1 MTDNYNTNT
10 FTHALWHA
18 RRFALLL
25 LVAAAAAGSATA
37 QSIRGKVIDSRTHE
51 AIIGAV
57 VSVKD
62 ASSLGASTDIDG
74 NFRLSGISTYPSTLT
89 VSYTGYKDSEI
100 ELYEPTDESI
110 EITLRESFN
119 SLDEVV
125 VLGYQQLKRK
135 DVTGA
140 VSQVSGKEIE
150 AIAAASLTEKLQ
162 GQAPG
167 VLIQASSGTPGSAV
181 TVRLRGT
188 TSINAGNDPLYIVDG
203 VPVNSGSL
211 QGLSQGSQTTNGIA
225 DINPDDI
232 ENIEVLKDAASTAI
246 YGARGANGVILI
258 TTKHGKRNRKTQV
271 NLKAEIGWAKAQRLW
286 DILDGKTTAA
296 LLNEQLRNDGLAPK
310 YDEDTPNN
318 FILQDA
324 AFRTAALHNY
334 GASVTGGNQR
344 TNFYVGADYTNQE
357 AIIET
362 QDYRRVGLRF
372 NLDHDIN
379 KRLTLSTSNSLSHT
393 RRTLTKVGDG
403 PTSLL
408 QPSVQ
413 NNPLN
418 NPFNPDGSYAYYGTF
433 ENFYA
438 VKDHSDNHAYGLRTI
453 NNVSLTWKIL
463 PGLQFKT
470 STSLD
475 YNIYKEKRYFDT
487 FMKEGVSS
495 NGQASNYNTSLY
507 TITTEQLLNY
517 NKTFRDIHT
526 LAAFFGN
533 SVQYTGRERLQ
544 LEASDFPSNQ
554 LRQFSSAAVTTSST
568 SKTSHSLVSWFGGA
582 NYSLLDRYN
591 LEFNLRA
598 DASSRFGSANRWG
611 YFPSFGASWRISK
624 EKFLHGA
631 RWLSD
636 LKLKAS
642 LGWTGNQEIDD
653 FASLGLWSGGGAYNG
668 QSGLVQTQLANP
680 DLKWETTRQFNV
692 GFEASL
698 LADRLTLGFDY
709 YSKYTTDLLLEA
721 TIPGKTG
728 FSSIYNNVGEMS
740 NRGVE
745 FYLTSRNIWKKNF
758 QWTTRFNISHNSN
771 TIEKLVTPI
780 TQYNRDWVRLE
791 EGSPLYS
798 FWTYK
803 ELYVDPQTGNAVY
816 EDVNGDGKITT
827 ADRQICGD
835 AWPDFTGSLVNE
847 FKYKGFDLSL
857 NFYFSVGN
865 DVLNLWRFFMEHGGV
880 YGSNRSL
887 LASQLDRWQ
896 QSGDIATLPRLT
908 TSTNADGGK
917 NYGFQSS
924 RYIENGSFL
933 RLRSLSFGYTL
944 PKAIVRRAALE
955 NARVYLNITNVFTI
969 TKYSGADPE
978 GNVGAD
984 GYTSIQ
990 GLDFGLPPQP
1000 RQFILGVNLTF

>member
-1 MTDNYNTNT
+1 M
-10 FTHALWHA
+10 
-18 RRFALLL
+18 
-25 LVAAAAAGSATA
+25 
-37 QSIRGKVIDSRTHE
+37 
-51 AIIGAV
+51 
-57 VSVKD
+57 
-62 ASSLGASTDIDG
+62 
-74 NFRLSGISTYPSTLT
+74 
-89 VSYTGYKDSEI
+89 
-100 ELYEPTDESI
+100 
-110 EITLRESFN
+110 
-119 SLDEVV
+119 

-140 VSQVSGKEIE
+140 ISQVSSKDIE
-150 AIAAASLTEKLQ
+150 SISAASLSEKLQ

-188 TSINAGNDPLYIVDG
+188 TSINAGNDPLYIIDG
-203 VPVNSGSL
+203 VPLNSSSL
-211 QGLSQGSQTTNGIA
+211 QGLSQGSQTSNGIA

-271 NLKAEIGWAKAQRLW
+271 NLKAEIGWAKAQHLW
-286 DILDGKTTAA
+286 DILDGKTTAK
-296 LLNEQLRNDGLAPK
+296 LLNEQLRNDGQAAK
-310 YDEDTPNN
+310 YDENTPNN

-334 GASVTGGNQR
+334 SASVTGGNNR
-344 TNFYVGADYTNQE
+344 TNFFVGADYTNQE

-362 QDYRRVGLRF
+362 QDFRRVGFRF

-379 KRLTLSTSNSLSHT
+379 KRLKLSTSNALAYTRRSLS
-393 RRTLTKVGDG
+393 KVGDG

-418 NPFNPDGSYAYYGTF
+418 NPFNADGSYAYYGTF

-438 VKDHSDNHAYGLRTI
+438 VKDNSDNHAYGLRSI
-453 NNVSLTWKIL
+453 NNVNLTWKIL
-463 PGLQFKT
+463 QGLQFKT
-470 STSLD
+470 SASLD
-475 YNIYKEKRYFDT
+475 YNNYKEKRYFNT
-487 FMKEGVSS
+487 FMKDGASS
-495 NGQASNYNTSLY
+495 NGQASNYNTTQY

-517 NKTFRDIHT
+517 NVTLASIHS

-533 SVQYTGRERLQ
+533 SVQYTGRERLS
-544 LEASDFPSNQ
+544 LEASGFPSNN
-554 LRQFSSAAVTTSST
+554 LKEFSSAAVTKSST

-582 NYSLLDRYN
+582 NYGLLDRYA

-598 DASSRFGSANRWG
+598 DASSRFGASNRWG

-624 EKFLHGA
+624 EKFLHNA
-631 RWLSD
+631 KWLSD

-680 DLKWETTRQFNV
+680 DLKWETTRQFNI

-698 LADRLTLGFDY
+698 LNERITLGFDY
-709 YSKYTTDLLLEA
+709 YSKYTTDLLLES

-728 FSSIYNNVGEMS
+728 FSSIYNNIGEMS

-745 FYLTSRNIWKKNF
+745 FYLSSRNIWKKDF

-771 TIEKLVTPI
+771 RIKKLVTPI

-803 ELYVDPQTGNAVY
+803 ELYVDPATGNSVY

-827 ADRQICGD
+827 EDRQICGD

-857 NFYFSVGN
+857 NLYFSVGN

-887 LASQLDRWQ
+887 LESQLNRWQ
-896 QSGDIATLPRLT
+896 QPGDIATLPRLT
-908 TSTNADGGK
+908 TSTNPDGGK

-944 PKAIVRRAALE
+944 PRALVRRASLE
-955 NARVYLNITNVFTI
+955 NARFYLNITNVFTI

-978 GNVGAD
+978 GNVGLAEWN
-984 GYTSIQ
+984 SIQ

-1000 RQFILGVNLTF
+1000 RQFIFGVNLTF